1 MDIQHLSI
9 CCISLTCYLMLNCYI
24 IGKKSVMLEICTRR
38 HEDGMPKSAKR
49 GRMSGLEIK
58 LDELRKELSSSN
70 EGMLPHAILST
81 QQISILSTQKPT
93 SITHVRLVYCFL
105 NDTILYLCCPMLT
118 LQLQKL
124 IGKVKT
130 EKYGKRII
138 ELIEHHLKSEQ
149 VDDDV
154 PGAASGSK
162 TQGNKKQKKKHTVLI
177 ESSEEEQ

>member
-1 MDIQHLSI
+1 
-9 CCISLTCYLMLNCYI
+9 
-24 IGKKSVMLEICTRR
+24 
-38 HEDGMPKSAKR
+38 
-49 GRMSGLEIK
+49 
-58 LDELRKELSSSN
+58 
-70 EGMLPHAILST
+70 
-81 QQISILSTQKPT
+81 
-93 SITHVRLVYCFL
+93 
-105 NDTILYLCCPMLT
+105 MLT

-138 ELIEHHLKSEQ
+138 ELIEHYLKCEQ

-177 ESSEEEQ
+177 ESSEEEQWYEKDVEAHYYLSILHFGK

>member
-1 MDIQHLSI
+1 
-9 CCISLTCYLMLNCYI
+9 MLNCYI
-24 IGKKSVMLEICTRR
+24 IGKKSVMLEVCTRR
-38 HEDGMPKSAKR
+38 HEDGMPKGAKR
-49 GRMSGLEIK
+49 SRMSGLEIK

-93 SITHVRLVYCFL
+93 SITHVRLVYCFR
-105 NDTILYLCCPMLT
+105 NDTMIYLCCPMLI
-118 LQLQKL
+118 LQLQKM

-154 PGAASGSK
+154 PGAAASGSK
-162 TQGNKKQKKKHTVLI
+162 TEGNKKQKKKHTVLI
-177 ESSEEEQ
+177 ESSEEEEQ